1 MLWPTAHQPVANYAA
16 ANHGPNYVI
25 YGQHHDNLW
34 HNSPPPAVLRFRSY
48 VYLHMPPLLTSLSL
62 KNSERQYFYE
72 TDPNIGHPTPGN
84 AQHMLVTPGPSR
96 VEYEISLAHV
106 RSFFCYS
113 ISCYR
118 VCLTLPALQ
127 DIPGAEV
134 IDYSLPPTLDVTD
147 AFSRSV
153 PESVPSEIS
162 AKECLKRLADRYLND
177 PGSQVDTLRMGPS
190 PSEGRLKVMIVLHI
204 DI

>member
-1 MLWPTAHQPVANYAA
+1 M
-16 ANHGPNYVI
+16 
-25 YGQHHDNLW
+25 
-34 HNSPPPAVLRFRSY
+34 
-48 VYLHMPPLLTSLSL
+48 
-62 KNSERQYFYE
+62 
-72 TDPNIGHPTPGN
+72 
-84 AQHMLVTPGPSR
+84 
-96 VEYEISLAHV
+96 
-106 RSFFCYS
+106 
-113 ISCYR
+113 
-118 VCLTLPALQ
+118 PALQ
-127 DIPGAEV
+127 DIPDAEV